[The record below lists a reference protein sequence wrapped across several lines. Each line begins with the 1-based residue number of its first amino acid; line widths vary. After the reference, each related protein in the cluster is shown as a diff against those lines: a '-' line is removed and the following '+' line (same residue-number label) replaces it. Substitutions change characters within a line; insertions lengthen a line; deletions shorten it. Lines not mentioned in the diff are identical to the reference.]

1 MKLIRKHMIP
11 TVNMMCVVSC
21 NFKITN
27 VRWDLF
33 SLLTLTFD
41 LLVSKGGDKAMKN
54 AWPANAKPNYTAEKT
69 TGSDEALLCRDGHS
83 PGPVVFQPGP
93 SFSSIHFHHVLQI
106 NYLSPSLPLSL
117 SLSLSLSFSSTFI
130 VTLYYISYKLSKR
143 HCTSNVR

>member
-1 MKLIRKHMIP
+1 MIP

-54 AWPANAKPNYTAEKT
+54 A
-69 TGSDEALLCRDGHS
+69 
-83 PGPVVFQPGP
+83 
-93 SFSSIHFHHVLQI
+93 
-106 NYLSPSLPLSL
+106 
-117 SLSLSLSFSSTFI
+117 
-130 VTLYYISYKLSKR
+130 
-143 HCTSNVR
+143 